1 MIKEDYVSYEVAK
14 LLKEKGFNW
23 MCYGYYN
30 KDDEDSE
37 PYFGDGEGADNWNNQ
52 APSVKELWYSAPTHQ
67 MAMKWLR
74 EECDLHIIAYP
85 YNANGKKKW
94 CCQVYKTFN
103 LLGNEKYVNETLDS
117 YEQAVEAALKYC
129 LTELI

>member
-1 MIKEDYVSYEVAK
+1 MLTEDYCSYEVAK
-14 LLKEKGFNW
+14 LLEEKGFPIGEHLY
-23 MCYGYYN
+23 MYVN
-30 KDDEDSE
+30 KDGKLMTDHQACLTMTNEE
-37 PYFGDGEGADNWNNQ
+37 YRTFFDN
-52 APSVKELWYSAPTHQ
+52 YIPTITQ
-67 MAMKWLR
+67 SLAMKWLR

-94 CCQVYKTFN
+94 CCQVYKAFN

-117 YEQAVEAALKYC
+117 YEEAVEAALKYC

>member
-1 MIKEDYVSYEVAK
+1 
-14 LLKEKGFNW
+14 
-23 MCYGYYN
+23 
-30 KDDEDSE
+30 
-37 PYFGDGEGADNWNNQ
+37 
-52 APSVKELWYSAPTHQ
+52 

-85 YNANGKKKW
+85 YNVNGKKKW

-103 LLGNEKYVNETLDS
+103 LLGNEKYVNETLGS
-117 YEQAVEAALKYC
+117 YEEAVEAALKYC

>member
-1 MIKEDYVSYEVAK
+1 MEKTLSEDYCSYEVAK
-14 LLKEKGFNW
+14 LLKEKGF
-23 MCYGYYN
+23 
-30 KDDEDSE
+30 
-37 PYFGDGEGADNWNNQ
+37 DGEVSAFVEEDNTKYDYTLSGFIK
-52 APSVKELWYSAPTHQ
+52 AETLPCPTHQ

-94 CCQVYKTFN
+94 CCQVYKAFN

-117 YEQAVEAALKYC
+117 YEEAVEAALKYC
-129 LTELI
+129 LTNQI